1 MMTTGS
7 VTLYETENSKVIA
20 VYYRGELIYTRTYVY
35 ELIDGCKEIV
45 KDVTVFA
52 NDADVRRM

>member
-1 MMTTGS
+1 MTKT
-7 VTLYETENSKVIA
+7 VTLYETDNCKVIA
-20 VYYRGELIYTRTYVY
+20 VYYHGELIYTRTYVY

-52 NDADVRRM
+52 RDADVRRM